1 MSEEQQRNLELE
13 IEKIKSE
20 YNLLATT
27 MNLNQQNILSKLNEL
42 VSEFKEIKKYME
54 TGLDSRIDERIA
66 LNEGKKA
73 ISQRKFLWT
82 TILSSGALSALISW
96 LAHVIS

>member
-1 MSEEQQRNLELE
+1 MEEQKNLELE
-13 IEKIKSE
+13 IEGIKSE

-27 MNLNQQNILSKLNEL
+27 MNLNQQNILNKLNEL
-42 VSEFKEIKKYME
+42 VAEFKEIKKYME
-54 TGLDSRIDERIA
+54 TGLDSRIDERIQ

-82 TILSSGALSALISW
+82 TILSSGGLSA
-96 LAHVIS
+96 VISLLFKFIK

>member
-1 MSEEQQRNLELE
+1 MEQEKNLELE

-42 VSEFKEIKKYME
+42 VVEFKEIKKYME

-73 ISQRKFLWT
+73 ISQRRFIWT
-82 TILSSGALSALISW
+82 TILGSGGLSALISW
-96 LAHVIS
+96 LARVIS

>member
-1 MSEEQQRNLELE
+1 MSEEQQKNLELE

-42 VSEFKEIKKYME
+42 VAEFKEIKKYME

-73 ISQRKFLWT
+73 ISQRRFLWT

-96 LAHVIS
+96 IARVIS